1 MRSCN
6 PYFCTIGVTIGMN
19 AISTTAQQVGF
30 GTETGIDLPAE
41 ADGFLPSPEWKL
53 RRHKTKWN
61 PVDTAQCAIGQGAI
75 TATPLQVANATAA
88 IAMRGKRYQPR
99 LVAMDAPKGHLIATL
114 PWHKA
119 ALDAV
124 IEGMRMTVRSGTGQT
139 MQVDGVDVAGKTG
152 TAEYMDRGVR
162 RKHVWCTAFAPADK
176 PEIVVC
182 VMLDN
187 GIGGGKD
194 AGPVV
199 QKILASH
206 FNTKAT
212 EITADDETL
221 SD

>member
-1 MRSCN
+1 
-6 PYFCTIGVTIGMN
+6 
-19 AISTTAQQVGF
+19 
-30 GTETGIDLPAE
+30 
-41 ADGFLPSPEWKL
+41 
-53 RRHKTKWN
+53 
-61 PVDTAQCAIGQGAI
+61 
-75 TATPLQVANATAA
+75 LQVANATAA